1 MAQVEGSVGILL
13 RSHGSS
19 LIVAALTPAGP
30 AADSGEVRVDDEI
43 TAVENVPV
51 HCEPHSE
58 TIARLRGTVGSQVS
72 VALRRH
78 DAASG
83 KLLSTLI
90 TLTRAEPEIS
100 LEKRAASSQRQ
111 TPQARFTQ
119 LQDDIRR
126 LDRAGVHSQHS
137 MQKGK
142 AVWTP
147 VDQNGIKTE
156 MVTFEAARFATT
168 REQDRFQSLPPAPD
182 DLVPAQPQLTA
193 QSPAPASALSWE
205 PTIEAPTGPAQRRRT
220 PDHSVLTDAET
231 DQERNASSS
240 NAMDSFLI
248 PHRDSSDSSAPEKQR
263 GEGNSKRA
271 MYSHAAPKHESRC
284 ATLLLCYPEQRR
296 LKGILSRSLT
306 AGAGSGRSRLA
317 AGVSRSI
324 CPRY

>member
-1 MAQVEGSVGILL
+1 M
-13 RSHGSS
+13 
-19 LIVAALTPAGP
+19 AALTPAGP

-43 TAVENVPV
+43 TAVDNVPV
-51 HCEPHSE
+51 HCVPHSE

-100 LEKRAASSQRQ
+100 LKRAASNQRQ

-126 LDRAGVHSQHS
+126 LDRAGVHRQDS
-137 MQKGK
+137 MQRGKG
-142 AVWTP
+142 VWAP

-156 MVTFEAARFATT
+156 MVTFEAAMFAVT

-182 DLVPAQPQLTA
+182 DLVPAQAQLTA

-220 PDHSVLTDAET
+220 PDRSVAASVLTRTDAGT

-248 PHRDSSDSSAPEKQR
+248 PHRGSLSPATDSPCDKKWQPLGGDETDPPRRA
-263 GEGNSKRA
+263 NS
-271 MYSHAAPKHESRC
+271 
-284 ATLLLCYPEQRR
+284 LLS
-296 LKGILSRSLT
+296 K
-306 AGAGSGRSRLA
+306 
-317 AGVSRSI
+317 
-324 CPRY
+324 